1 MIKYAKLDLD
11 GKKKEK
17 ITFRNGLFHYGLYTP
32 RSEENFCGDI
42 PWHWHDEFEFGYIMG
57 GSILY
62 KTNHHEFIL
71 HEGDGI
77 FINSG
82 VLHYLH
88 PLAETEKVKLQS
100 QFFDRSFLAG
110 YSGSIFDI
118 KYVAPVQEQKQL
130 DAIPLY
136 KAAPNNSE
144 FLSKMREGAELSQK
158 GGPFFE
164 LHLRNLFSELW
175 ETVYDRA
182 MDKEQYK
189 DTYNSL
195 EDERIKDILSYIQEH
210 YSEKT
215 AVSDIAS
222 TIHIS
227 ERECYRLFRNSLGM
241 TPVEFIVSLR
251 LQKAQELLVYTDKS
265 VLEVAVE
272 TGFGTS
278 SYFGK
283 IFKQYHHITPREYR
297 KIKKRGCR

>member
-11 GKKKEK
+11 GKKKER
-17 ITFRNGLFHYGLYTP
+17 IVFQSGLLHYGLYTP
-32 RSEENFCGDI
+32 RSEEIFCGDI
-42 PWHWHDEFEFGYIMG
+42 PWHWHDEFEFGYLLE

-88 PLAETEKVKLQS
+88 PMEPVEKVRLQS
-100 QFFDRSFLAG
+100 QFFDKSFLAG
-110 YSGSIFDI
+110 SFGSIFDI

-130 DAIPLY
+130 DALPLY
-136 KAAPNNSE
+136 KTDSKNSG
-144 FLSKMREGAELSQK
+144 FLSKLREGAELSQK
-158 GGPFFE
+158 GGTFFE
-164 LHLRNLFSELW
+164 LRLRNLFSELW
-175 ETVYDRA
+175 ETVYDWA
-182 MDKEQYK
+182 MDKQQEEN
-189 DTYNSL
+189 TYNSL
-195 EDERIKDILSYIQEH
+195 EDERLKDMLSYIQEH

-227 ERECYRLFRNSLGM
+227 ERECYRLFRNNLGM

-251 LQKAQELLVYTDKS
+251 LQKAQELLIYTDKS

-283 IFKQYHHITPREYR
+283 IFKQYHHITPGDYR
-297 KIKKRGCR
+297 KR